1 MSYLMFDSSSMRFFE
16 AIRQRGNGGD
26 GEVNLIDINRF
37 CIVEAVAVEAA
48 VNVQR
53 GMNAGS

>member
-1 MSYLMFDSSSMRFFE
+1 MFDSSSMRFFE